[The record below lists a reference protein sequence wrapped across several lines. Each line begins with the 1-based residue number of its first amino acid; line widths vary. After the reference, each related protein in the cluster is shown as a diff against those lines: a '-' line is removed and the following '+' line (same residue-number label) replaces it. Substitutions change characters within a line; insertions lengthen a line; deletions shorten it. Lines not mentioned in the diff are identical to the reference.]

1 MIGIICIWK
10 INKLLLNSHAQK
22 WSYSILDSCRI
33 FLFNSAPK
41 WKKGNQVSASR
52 MWTENYALTILKVP
66 SNKNFRLPSL
76 GELDPF
82 PNILHSLRVQRFLFS
97 LLIRLFLQI
106 PIRSCWGELSPAPR
120 GFLRSLI
127 NRGST
132 EFEPRV
138 NWVRFSERTFP
149 ASYTTV
155 FLMCFEVKYRV
166 VDGFSSR
173 RNQQKK

>member
-1 MIGIICIWK
+1 MKHAWTPRLRSPALYMAPGTADFEAEFKIYFMCWLM
-10 INKLLLNSHAQK
+10 INKCQPNRLYLIRRHLLTCLGLGVAWSSPFGGVARSHA
-22 WSYSILDSCRI
+22 R
-33 FLFNSAPK
+33 APRERSREYEG
-41 WKKGNQVSASR
+41 WGKKGRAMAV
-52 MWTENYALTILKVP
+52 
-66 SNKNFRLPSL
+66 
-76 GELDPF
+76 
-82 PNILHSLRVQRFLFS
+82 
-97 LLIRLFLQI
+97 IR
-106 PIRSCWGELSPAPR
+106 PWGELSPAPR
-120 GFLRSLI
+120 GFLRSPI

-155 FLMCFEVKYRV
+155 FLMYFEVKYRV